1 MKVLIDTNEKDTS
14 RQKMILYHGSNV
26 SVESPK
32 IVQSQRTVD
41 FGRGFYTTTNKKQ
54 AEIFAQK
61 VFARRKAG
69 ETTVTVYEMDFESAG
84 SEFRV
89 LRFLSPDEKW
99 LDYVTQNRR
108 GAYVGQ
114 FYDIV
119 FGPVANDDVYLTI
132 GALETGILTREQA
145 IVALKVKKLYEQFV
159 LKSAAALSWLKY
171 RENYVL

>member
-1 MKVLIDTNEKDTS
+1 MEAP

-26 SVESPK
+26 AVETPQ
-32 IVQSQRTVD
+32 ITQSQRTLD
-41 FGRGFYTTTNKKQ
+41 FGEGFYTTTNKQQ

-61 VFARRKAG
+61 VFARRKNGAA
-69 ETTVTVYEMDFESAG
+69 TVTVYETDFDSAS
-84 SEFRV
+84 SELRV

-108 GAYVGQ
+108 DAYAGQ
-114 FYDIV
+114 LYDIV

-132 GALETGILTREQA
+132 GALEAGILTREQA
-145 IVALKVKKLYEQFV
+145 IVALKVKKLYDQLV

-171 RENYVL
+171 REKFTL